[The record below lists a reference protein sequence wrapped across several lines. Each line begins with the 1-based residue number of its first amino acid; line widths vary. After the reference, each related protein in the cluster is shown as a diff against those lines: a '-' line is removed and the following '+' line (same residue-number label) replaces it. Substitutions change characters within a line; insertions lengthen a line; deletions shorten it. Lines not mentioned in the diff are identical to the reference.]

1 MAFSPDGGYLLAGG
15 GYPVAVPDDEGVSS
29 SILWNI
35 KTGKMVQRYKVY
47 GFVAVRNVAF
57 TPNGRSAMSSA
68 GPELWDVKSGKT
80 IRKFG
85 GRRDAGQLNVSTASL
100 SRDGRHLLAGS
111 RDGSASLW
119 DTATGKQLHHLR
131 SRVDHFDTLLFS
143 DDGMRMVA
151 ASRFVKNWRMSR
163 QNVAAWWDLKTGEQ
177 LDSFSIE
184 KHGIVANG
192 TAMSPSGQRVFIHR
206 GNGRG
211 EIFDHAKGTTARVD
225 HDSTDRGQRRPVAHD
240 HFQGLL
246 YRFTEGTTTCPLEEE
261 RQCRAVRR

>member
-85 GRRDAGQLNVSTASL
+85 GRRDAGPTQRQYRIVESGWTPSSRRFSRWQRESL
-100 SRDGRHLLAGS
+100 GYRDG
-111 RDGSASLW
+111 
-119 DTATGKQLHHLR
+119 
-131 SRVDHFDTLLFS
+131 
-143 DDGMRMVA
+143 
-151 ASRFVKNWRMSR
+151 
-163 QNVAAWWDLKTGEQ
+163 
-177 LDSFSIE
+177 
-184 KHGIVANG
+184 
-192 TAMSPSGQRVFIHR
+192 
-206 GNGRG
+206 
-211 EIFDHAKGTTARVD
+211 
-225 HDSTDRGQRRPVAHD
+225 
-240 HFQGLL
+240 
-246 YRFTEGTTTCPLEEE
+246 
-261 RQCRAVRR
+261 